1 MHAALSE
8 LNRKA
13 NTFAIQF
20 EYSLQLFTSRGHS
33 AHVLN
38 LFAMQHERVLQRA
51 QFKQKQRKVNM
62 RRMNCKWLRM
72 SNIS

>member
-20 EYSLQLFTSRGHS
+20 EYSLQSFTLRGHS

-38 LFAMQHERVLQRA
+38 LFAMQHERVLHHDAFSFSLHPGHFPARY
-51 QFKQKQRKVNM
+51 
-62 RRMNCKWLRM
+62 LRHAPQ
-72 SNIS
+72 